1 MNFLNPSSTKYY
13 STPSLM
19 IEILLMLAF
28 NIVVYFIFSKIDLLD
43 ILFHFSRQ
51 HENYELDE
59 VIPLLFSITLT
70 LFVFAARRRREN
82 RQLSALIRESSVQ
95 DRYSGLYNRDYY
107 LEILAGE
114 LERRFRSGNDLSIV
128 FVKVNGLDPDIDN
141 TGEASAE
148 QVMMELSK
156 IVESTSRDIDMT
168 ARWSQNELI
177 LLCRDTRAAGAGIL
191 AEKIRE
197 NLDRYKFPDLGNII
211 IDIGIAGAIDEK
223 HPADLINRAQVNLRK
238 EKIKNNSRSTVPA

>member
-1 MNFLNPSSTKYY
+1 MNFLSPSKTKNYTNPS
-13 STPSLM
+13 LV
-19 IEILLMLAF
+19 IEILVMLAF
-28 NIVVYFIFSKIDLLD
+28 NIAVYFIFSKIDLLE
-43 ILFHFSRQ
+43 ILYRFSRQ

-59 VIPLLFSITLT
+59 IIPLLFSIILT

-82 RQLSALIRESSVQ
+82 RRLSALIRESSVQ
-95 DRYSGLYNRDYY
+95 DKYSGLYNRDYY

-168 ARWSQNELI
+168 ARWSQNELV
-177 LLCRDTRAAGAGIL
+177 LLCRDTRAAGAGVL

-197 NLDRYKFPDLGNII
+197 NLNRYKFPDLGNII

-223 HPADLINRAQVNLRK
+223 NPADLINRAQADLRK
-238 EKIKNNSRSTVPA
+238 KSIKKSSRSTVAA